1 MDEPTVLDALKT
13 GIDVILFGD
22 KLLGGPQGGIIA
34 GKKEYID
41 KMKAHPLARAFRVD
55 KMTLAAMEATFF
67 EYSDIRQARK
77 TIPVLNMITTPAAE
91 LRTRQERLAGE
102 IRRTTHNFTVEVE
115 ACKDQVGG
123 GSAPPPCCWTDMR
136 WRFRAGHWRRRR
148 LSAFSAKRKFQLL

>member
-13 GIDVILFGD
+13 GIDVILFSGD

-67 EYSDIRQARK
+67 EYSDIRQARR
-77 TIPVLNMITTPAAE
+77 TIPVLNMITTPAGE
-91 LRTRQERLAGE
+91 LKDRAERLAGD
-102 IRRTTHNFTVEVE
+102 IR
-115 ACKDQVGG
+115 
-123 GSAPPPCCWTDMR
+123 SAAVRQRIDLSCILPSCCP
-136 WRFRAGHWRRRR
+136 
-148 LSAFSAKRKFQLL
+148 